1 MTPEIIQNATSD
13 FQQIVD
19 TIVEFNRA
27 RGWNMVAGDA
37 AKSVVLEAAELLE
50 NFQWDETSYFH
61 HGEVAPPKDKVK
73 IGEEAADVL
82 WYLVTLCARE
92 GIDLQSAFYDKV
104 KKNGTKYPEDMFQ
117 GKHNVEF
124 YKSQKEKYREERKK

>member
-1 MTPEIIQNATSD
+1 MTPEIIPNAVSD

-27 RGWNMVAGDA
+27 RGWNMVSGDA

-50 NFQWDETSYFH
+50 NFQWDETSFAH
-61 HGEVAPPKDKVK
+61 HGEIAPKDKVK

-104 KKNGTKYPEDMFQ
+104 KKNEIKYPEEKFQ

-124 YKSQKEKYREERKK
+124 YKSQKEKYRAERKK